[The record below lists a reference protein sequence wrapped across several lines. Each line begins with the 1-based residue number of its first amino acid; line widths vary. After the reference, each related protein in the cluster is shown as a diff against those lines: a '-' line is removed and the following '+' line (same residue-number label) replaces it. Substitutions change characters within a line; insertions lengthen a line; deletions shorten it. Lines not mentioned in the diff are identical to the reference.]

1 MNDLTRFC
9 IVLYGV
15 KKSDF
20 KDPIFMLQKAIII
33 SMDIEGFDPDI
44 VLQYVNQIKEVT
56 YHKTKN
62 RTLVAQL
69 NRAVEDAWLFCEDNL
84 FDQLYQLDISN
95 MMNTG
100 FAGTNRWKEVH
111 RPVDKMREYLETLY

>member
-56 YHKTKN
+56 YHKQ
-62 RTLVAQL
+62 RI
-69 NRAVEDAWLFCEDNL
+69 E
-84 FDQLYQLDISN
+84 
-95 MMNTG
+95 
-100 FAGTNRWKEVH
+100 H
-111 RPVDKMREYLETLY
+111 